1 MNNLINLTQYLADLE
16 YLVNIDSGSN
26 DCPDGLNKC
35 ADFFEE
41 RFRVLGWQIHRYD
54 LGDHT
59 GNCLVCA
66 NREAAH
72 YDVLL
77 IGHLDTVFPVGTA
90 AARPFRYDAEKQL
103 AYGPG
108 VCDMKHGSLL
118 MYYLMKELA
127 PEVNEKLNILC
138 IFNPDEEIGSRHSGE
153 VLEKYAA
160 MTDYIYV
167 YEAGSG
173 DGARCVERKGSTGFT
188 VNFKGK
194 AGHCGYVFSNGAKS
208 AVSEM
213 AKWIVRLDEFQSRER
228 NTTVN
233 VGTAS
238 GGIATNVVAEDAS
251 LSVSIRY
258 SIDETAAIDAMLEE
272 LKAGAAERGIGID
285 IPAVKRS
292 QPLIPSEKGWEYI
305 RHVAELTAANGI
317 RFSTRA
323 RGGLSDANRMA
334 KFGAICLDGMGPAGG
349 SDHSDREY
357 MNVDTVKEAYDLSML
372 LLTDL
377 CDGK

>member
-1 MNNLINLTQYLADLE
+1 MYNLINLTQYLADLE

-41 RFRVLGWQIHRYD
+41 RFRALGWQIHRYD

-127 PEVNEKLNILC
+127 P
-138 IFNPDEEIGSRHSGE
+138 
-153 VLEKYAA
+153 
-160 MTDYIYV
+160 
-167 YEAGSG
+167 EAGSG

-305 RHVAELTAANGI
+305 RHVAELTAASGI

-357 MNVDTVKEAYDLSML
+357 MNVNTVQEAYDLSML

-377 CDGK
+377 AEGK